1 MNWRVNIRGRLF
13 LGFGSLILLLGIT
26 LIVTQYTLKRS
37 EQTND
42 TLNNIH
48 LPALLALGDYY
59 KSMQDA
65 SGLAKQWAYVQQN
78 EDHPERRKFVAL
90 CDSILPNQIKK
101 IETLKSGWNLQQQN
115 NWDSILHVH
124 EQLIGHFRHLRDWLC
139 CFERYQDPMYSM
151 QAEDLFLSGK
161 GIPLAVALLS
171 KHNTSLLESF
181 QKQMNQERIN
191 MNSAFHQLNI
201 ILWIFLFI
209 LIAAGSMIAIFT
221 AKSIVQPIRQL
232 KEILQAL
239 SLGVYEQQE
248 IIISKDEIGEMNLAA
263 KKLIFNFE
271 RTKNFAQAIGSGEMT
286 AQFEPLSD
294 QDEMGKAL
302 VQMKNDLQSY
312 RNEMEDKVS
321 IQTKEILN
329 QKEQSDLQRQKMEV
343 LYSDLKSS
351 IEYAKRLQ
359 DSILPDSKFI
369 QEICPKHFVLYL
381 PKDVVS
387 GDFYWFQKQAGKKLF
402 AAADCTGHGVP
413 GAFMSLIAHNALNHV
428 TKVYTKPAQI
438 LTQVNRIASKAF
450 HQDHNDQIRDG
461 MDISLCSLDEN
472 TLTLEFSGAQNSV
485 WIFRDGICT
494 ELKGNKRSIGNT
506 EDLETPFSTQQFNC
520 QTGDIIYLFSDGF
533 PDQFGGISGKKLM
546 RKNFKE
552 ILSKA
557 AQLPIADQKVF
568 LQQQLQSWKLDYE
581 QVDDILV
588 MGIQV

>member
-13 LGFGSLILLLGIT
+13 LGFGSLILVLGIT
-26 LIVTQYTLKRS
+26 LVVTQYTLKSS
-37 EQTND
+37 ERTND

-78 EDHPERRKFVAL
+78 EDHPERRKFAAL

-101 IETLKSGWNLQQQN
+101 IETLKADWTAQQQS
-115 NWDSILHVH
+115 NWDSIQNIHG
-124 EQLIGHFRHLRDWLC
+124 QLVNHFQHLREWLC

-161 GIPLAVALLS
+161 GIPLAIEHLA
-171 KHNTSLLESF
+171 KQNNSLLESF
-181 QKQMNQERIN
+181 ETQMNQERNN
-191 MNSAFHQLNI
+191 MNSSFHQLNI
-201 ILWIFLFI
+201 ILWIFLFL
-209 LIAAGSMIAIFT
+209 LITAGSVIAVFT
-221 AKSIVQPIRQL
+221 AKSIVQPIQQL
-232 KEILQAL
+232 REILQAL
-239 SLGVYEQQE
+239 SLGVYEKQE
-248 IIISKDEIGEMNLAA
+248 IKITKDEIGEMNLAA
-263 KKLIFNFE
+263 KKLIYNFE
-271 RTKNFAQAIGSGEMT
+271 RTKNFAQAIGSGEMS

-302 VQMKNDLQSY
+302 VQMKKDLQSY
-312 RNEMEDKVS
+312 RNEMEDKVN

-329 QKEQSDLQRQKMEV
+329 QKEQSDQQRQKMEV

-359 DSILPDSKFI
+359 DSILPDRKFI
-369 QEICPKHFVLYL
+369 QDICPNHFVLYL

-438 LTQVNRIASKAF
+438 LTQVNRIATKAF
-450 HQDHNDQIRDG
+450 HQDQNDQIRDG

-485 WIFRDGICT
+485 WIFRDGLCT
-494 ELKGNKRSIGNT
+494 ELKGNKRSIGNA
-506 EDLETPFSTQQFNC
+506 EDLETPFATQQFNC

-533 PDQFGGISGKKLM
+533 PDQFGGASGKKMM

-552 ILSKA
+552 ILSNA
-557 AQLPIADQKVF
+557 TRLPIADQQAF
-568 LQQQLQSWKLDYE
+568 LQQEFQRWKHHHE